1 MLPEGLYDTAIEEIR
16 TTMGFTRRR
25 LELID
30 GLVRYLDAWD
40 RQNLLE
46 CTIIDGSFV
55 TDKPEPGDIDI
66 LLVPTT
72 EGLRSMEYAN
82 LVLELCLNRDETKE
96 RYGCEAF
103 PVLGSD
109 SQNYREWYTFFST
122 DRHGNK
128 RGLLRVNLPL

>member
-1 MLPEGLYDTAIEEIR
+1 MLPEGLYDTSIEEVR
-16 TTMGFTRRR
+16 TTLGFTHRRM
-25 LELID
+25 ELID
-30 GLVRYLDAWD
+30 GLERYLDAWD
-40 RQNLLE
+40 QYEVLE
-46 CTIIDGSFV
+46 SAIVDGSFV
-55 TDKPEPGDIDI
+55 TDEPEPGDIDI
-66 LLVPTT
+66 LLLPTT
-72 EGLRSMEYAN
+72 EGLGSIEFAN

-109 SQNYREWYTFFST
+109 SQNYKEWYTFFST